1 MEKQGGADRQ
11 TETERRG
18 RQGPAGGGWVQ
29 AGRPLCD
36 DERPAGGR
44 GRSGTSRGQSFKGG
58 SKALSPPHTHT
69 HTAGYEAIFHFIL
82 LPLPP
87 RSARPSPPS
96 SSNTVRTRGRNTL
109 SPCPGDSTP
118 ASQALLSLTPRMLS
132 EPHDLWTLIFPER
145 QSRPFLS
152 SGLSGCLSP
161 THFSP
166 SPPAPVF

>member
-36 DERPAGGR
+36 DERLAGGLGALR
-44 GRSGTSRGQSFKGG
+44 NLQRPELQGRKQSTV
-58 SKALSPPHTHT
+58 PPTHT

-82 LPLPP
+82 LPPPP

>member
-1 MEKQGGADRQ
+1 MQTDRQRQRGEAGRAQLEEAGSRLEGLSVMMRGRRGGGGAQEPPEAR
-11 TETERRG
+11 
-18 RQGPAGGGWVQ
+18 A
-29 AGRPLCD
+29 
-36 DERPAGGR
+36 
-44 GRSGTSRGQSFKGG
+44 SREEAKHC
-58 SKALSPPHTHT
+58 PPPHT

-82 LPLPP
+82 LPPPP

>member
-1 MEKQGGADRQ
+1 MQTDRQRQRGEAGRAQLEEAVSRLEGLSVMMRGRRGGGGAQEPPEAR
-11 TETERRG
+11 
-18 RQGPAGGGWVQ
+18 A
-29 AGRPLCD
+29 
-36 DERPAGGR
+36 
-44 GRSGTSRGQSFKGG
+44 SREEAKHC
-58 SKALSPPHTHT
+58 PHHTHT

-82 LPLPP
+82 LPPPP

>member
-18 RQGPAGGGWVQ
+18 RQGPAGGGCVQ

-36 DERPAGGR
+36 DERPAGGAGALR
-44 GRSGTSRGQSFKGG
+44 NLQRPELQGRKQSTV
-58 SKALSPPHTHT
+58 PTTHT
-69 HTAGYEAIFHFIL
+69 HTQQVMRLSFISSCS
-82 LPLPP
+82 PRPP

>member
-1 MEKQGGADRQ
+1 MQTDRQRQRGEAGRAQLEEAGSRLEGLSVMMRGWQGG
-11 TETERRG
+11 
-18 RQGPAGGGWVQ
+18 W
-29 AGRPLCD
+29 
-36 DERPAGGR
+36 

-58 SKALSPPHTHT
+58 SKALPPHTHT

-82 LPLPP
+82 LPPPP